1 MLAALYARMKL
12 TNPQRNLR
20 LKKLLFF
27 VGLPALA
34 ILAVDAAIRGQ
45 GFILFI
51 VVCLG
56 IFGLGI
62 KFITTSV
69 KSNFE
74 NRNVVA
80 FAAVVWLTISC
91 AISFVLIE
99 VLAVGV

>member
-1 MLAALYARMKL
+1 MKL
-12 TNPQRNLR
+12 TNHQRNLR

-34 ILAVDAAIRGQ
+34 ILAVDAAIRGK
-45 GFILFI
+45 GFILFM
-51 VVCLG
+51 VVFLA
-56 IFGLGI
+56 IFGLGVT
-62 KFITTSV
+62 FITPMV

-91 AISFVLIE
+91 AISFVLVE